1 MLVKKKREKAAVMV
15 EWEDMRTNALDEFLN
30 NKEML
35 LKMSQL
41 NGIFNEEVG
50 DIVVPSLG
58 VTLGE
63 IATAYV
69 KRIYSSGTGKKAT
82 QKKSV
87 MLKHVPRN

>member
-1 MLVKKKREKAAVMV
+1 MA
-15 EWEDMRTNALDEFLN
+15 EWEDIRTHALDEFLN